1 MDQKFNHKI
10 VSVVLALLVLLSTAS
25 IAMEKHFCGDVLI
38 DVAIFSHPDS
48 CGMEM
53 STAALNSDKK
63 SCCKDVVEIVKGQD
77 QLKKGSFEDYSLDQ
91 HVFVTALI
99 YSYSHLFEDLT
110 PQAIRH
116 QDYSPPHLIADIH
129 VRNQVFII

>member
-1 MDQKFNHKI
+1 MDQKINHKI
-10 VSVVLALLVLLSTAS
+10 VSGVLALLVLLSTVS

-48 CGMEM
+48 CGTDM
-53 STAALNSDKK
+53 SSTALNSDEK
-63 SCCKDVVEIVKGQD
+63 SCCQDVVEIVKGQD
-77 QLKKGSFEDYSLDQ
+77 QLKIASFEDYSLDQ

-110 PQAIRH
+110 PQAISH
-116 QDYSPPHLIADIH
+116 QEYSSPHLIADIH